1 MSAPAAA
8 DADLCLVGHPY
19 APIGMGEHV
28 RLTFRAM
35 RAAGMRPGIAD
46 IYGLIER
53 DALQAE
59 EFGPFVRTSFGRL
72 NVFHI
77 NGDEVVQ
84 SLAHTAAR
92 QQAGSY
98 NVVYPAWELA
108 RYPEEWARQLE
119 RFDEVWAPSR
129 FIRDSIAASVSRPV
143 HHMPLACE
151 VLLSSFLG
159 RRYFGIGENSYAFL
173 FFYDLRSY
181 EVRKNPAGV
190 IEAFRRLR
198 KLRPGAEATLVIKVN
213 GAVESPQAFEQV
225 QQSAADLGDRIV
237 FLKQTMTD
245 NEVKNLV
252 RCCDGFVS
260 LHRSEGFGRGM
271 AEAMYLGRPVI
282 ATGYSGNMDFCDGET
297 ALLVRF
303 ELVPVREGEYPHAAG
318 QEWAAPDPGH
328 AAELMARLIDDPGGG
343 RELGRK
349 AAIRM
354 RKGFGLRAAGDRFR
368 RRIEAIRQQLP
379 AATQRARDTVCAAP

>member
-1 MSAPAAA
+1 MSAPAQE
-8 DADLCLVGHPY
+8 DRGEPCLVGHIY

-35 RAAGMRPGIAD
+35 RAAGLRPGLAD
-46 IYGLIER
+46 IYGLVQR

-59 EFGPFVRTSFGRL
+59 EFGPFLRDGFGRV

-77 NGDEVVQ
+77 NGDEVAQ

-92 QQAGSY
+92 QQQGAY
-98 NVVYPAWELA
+98 NVIYPAWELS
-108 RYPEEWARQLE
+108 RYPAQWAAQLE

-129 FIRDSIAASVSRPV
+129 FIHDAIAAAVTRPV

-151 VLLSSFLG
+151 VILSSFLG
-159 RRYFGIGENSYAFL
+159 RRYFGLRENTYAFL

-181 EVRKNPAGV
+181 TTRKNPGAV

-198 KLRPGAEATLVIKVN
+198 AARPFAEATLVIKVN
-213 GAVESPQAFEQV
+213 GAVENPAAFEALRA
-225 QQSAADLGDRIV
+225 SAGDLGDRLV
-237 FLKQTMTD
+237 LLQRTMSD

-252 RCCDGFVS
+252 RCCDCFVS

-282 ATGYSGNMDFCDGET
+282 ATAYSGNMDFCDDGT
-297 ALLVRF
+297 ALLVRHGM
-303 ELVPVREGEYPHAAG
+303 VPVREEEYPHAEG
-318 QEWAAPDPGH
+318 QQWADPDPAQ
-328 AAELMARLIDDPGGG
+328 AAELMARLVDDPGFG
-343 RELGRK
+343 RELGR
-349 AAIRM
+349 AASVRM
-354 RKGFGLRAAGDRFR
+354 RKGFGLRAAGERYR
-368 RRIEAIRQQLP
+368 LRLEAIARGAREQRTLE
-379 AATQRARDTVCAAP
+379 AVAT